1 MRIFINSLFLLLIQ
15 ISFSQNNL
23 KVKIIFKNPSLEGK
37 SISINCF
44 DVNYLKGGTSKNYNS
59 KIKNG
64 LITYEENFSNEIAT
78 LQIYLTDD
86 PSHYFYVLAESNM
99 SDVIVELPLPD
110 ASIFSNII
118 YSKTSNN
125 ILYNLMRSKR
135 EYYFDKFSYF
145 TDDTKK
151 YKTLSKESKM
161 ELVKEQ
167 LKIIKDFDKN
177 TYYALYYLAFESG
190 DLDYNYEIIN
200 DIFQNLP
207 ANIKNGELGLQFET
221 DLKNFKENANKSDVG
236 VAVPTF
242 EVLNDSNQIFNN
254 NSLKD
259 TVYLIAFSATWCSAC
274 KIYEKNLVK
283 LYSEFKDKGF
293 EVVYFNQDENVIR
306 WFKEIKKKNLNW
318 INVSE
323 RVKSSESLI
332 AKKFNIKALPEY
344 FLINK
349 NGRIIYNSIE
359 LKEIDFNVIKKL
371 LEKNL

>member
-1 MRIFINSLFLLLIQ
+1 MRIFINSLLFLLIQ

-44 DVNYLKGGTSKNYNS
+44 DVNYLEGGTSKNYNS

-118 YSKTSNN
+118 YSTTSNN
-125 ILYNLMRSKR
+125 TLYNLMRLKR

-161 ELVKEQ
+161 SLVKEQ

-177 TYYALYYLAFESG
+177 TYYALYFMAFESG

-200 DIFQNLP
+200 DVFQNLP
-207 ANIKNGELGLQFET
+207 ANIKNSELGLQFET
-221 DLKNFKENANKSDVG
+221 DLNNFKENANKSDVG

-293 EVVYFNQDENVIR
+293 EVVYFNQDENVNR

-323 RVKSSESLI
+323 RVKSSKSLI